1 MVVFQIFLAARSV
14 TINVRMSIASSA
26 RFASNYVKGGDFFRS
41 EDVRGTRGR
50 TFHDSTFARRSGG
63 VVAQLGLT
71 ALSYDLLSSFQK
83 PQGK

>member
-1 MVVFQIFLAARSV
+1 
-14 TINVRMSIASSA
+14 
-26 RFASNYVKGGDFFRS
+26 VKGGGFFQS
-41 EDVRGTRGR
+41 KDVRGTQAR